1 MKHTKELLVDY
12 LAAQALSL
20 RIAVVTETFPPEVNG
35 VAMTLG
41 RIVDGLVHR
50 GHSIQLI
57 RPRQA
62 CEDDVTPFNGVE
74 QILAPG
80 VPLPTYADLRFGLP
94 SKKRLTQLWSDRR
107 PDIVHVATEGPLGW
121 SAVAAARKLR
131 LPITSSFHTN
141 FHSYSKHYGLSLLKT
156 PIENYLRKLH
166 NRTQVTMVPTRALML
181 ELQQRGYDNV
191 ALLTRGVA
199 SELFSPARRSQ
210 ALRRTWGASDTDL
223 VVLLVGRLA
232 KEKNVHLVIEAFRAI
247 HNDNSSAKLVFV
259 GDGPMRVALQAACP
273 CAVFAGVR
281 QGDDLAAHYA
291 SGDLFLFPSL
301 TETYGNVVPE
311 ALSSGLAVVSYGSAA
326 AQDLII
332 SGVNGLL
339 VAVDNEQQFISTAAS
354 AAKDANLLSRLK
366 AAAAP
371 SVSHLQ
377 WDAIFDCFVG
387 HLTHAMQDGG
397 AGFNPS
403 VAQHIGFEKLNR
415 ASA

>member
-1 MKHTKELLVDY
+1 MNHTKELLVDY
-12 LAAQALSL
+12 LAAQVLSL

-62 CEDDVTPFNGVE
+62 LEDDALTLNGVE

-94 SKKRLTQLWSDRR
+94 FKKRLTQLWSARR
-107 PDIVHVATEGPLGW
+107 PDVVHVATEGPLGW
-121 SAVAAARKLR
+121 SAVAAARKLH

-156 PIENYLRKLH
+156 PIESYLRKLH
-166 NRTQVTMVPTRALML
+166 NRTQATMVPTRALML
-181 ELQQRGYDNV
+181 ELQQRGFDNV
-191 ALLTRGVA
+191 TLLARGVA
-199 SELFSPARRSQ
+199 SELFSPVKRSQ
-210 ALRRTWGASDTDL
+210 ALRKTWGANDTDL

-247 HNDNSSAKLVFV
+247 HNDNPSAKLVFV

-291 SGDLFLFPSL
+291 SGDFFLFPSL

-326 AQDLII
+326 AQELIT

-339 VAVDNEQQFISTAAS
+339 VPVGDEQQFISTAAS

-366 AAAAP
+366 TAAAP
-371 SVSHLQ
+371 SVSHLK
-377 WDAIFDCFVG
+377 WESIFDCFVG
-387 HLTHAMQDGG
+387 HLTHAMQGG
-397 AGFNPS
+397 SAGFSPTAMRNLD
-403 VAQHIGFEKLNR
+403 FEKFNR

>member
-1 MKHTKELLVDY
+1 MNHTKELLVDY

-62 CEDDVTPFNGVE
+62 LEDDALTLNGVE

-94 SKKRLTQLWSDRR
+94 SKKRLTQLWSARR
-107 PDIVHVATEGPLGW
+107 PDVVHVATEGPLGW
-121 SAVAAARKLR
+121 SAVAAARKLH

-156 PIENYLRKLH
+156 PIESYLRKLH
-166 NRTQVTMVPTRALML
+166 NRTQATMVPTRALML
-181 ELQQRGYDNV
+181 ELQQRGFDNV
-191 ALLTRGVA
+191 TLLARGVA
-199 SELFSPARRSQ
+199 SELFSPVKRSQ
-210 ALRRTWGASDTDL
+210 ALRQTWGANDTDL

-232 KEKNVHLVIEAFRAI
+232 KEKNVNLVIEAFRAI
-247 HNDNSSAKLVFV
+247 HTDNPSAKLVFV

-281 QGDDLAAHYA
+281 QGEDLAAHYA

-311 ALSSGLAVVSYGSAA
+311 ALSSGMAVVSYASAA
-326 AQDLII
+326 AQELIT

-339 VAVDNEQQFISTAAS
+339 VPVDDAQQFISMAAS
-354 AAKDANLLSRLK
+354 VAKDQRLLTRLK
-366 AAAAP
+366 IAAAP
-371 SVSHLQ
+371 SVSHLR

-387 HLTHAMQDGG
+387 HLTHAMQSGS
-397 AGFNPS
+397 AGFMSSAERHLGLERFN
-403 VAQHIGFEKLNR
+403 Q

>member
-1 MKHTKELLVDY
+1 MKYTKELLVDY
-12 LAAQALSL
+12 LATQAVSL

-41 RIVDGLVHR
+41 RLVDGLVHR

-62 CEDDVTPFNGVE
+62 CENEVAKLNGVE
-74 QILAPG
+74 QVLAPG

-181 ELQQRGYDNV
+181 ELQQRGFDNV
-191 ALLTRGVA
+191 ILLARGVA
-199 SELFSPARRSQ
+199 SELFSPAKRSQ
-210 ALRRTWGASDTDL
+210 ALRKTWGANDGDL

-232 KEKNVHLVIEAFRAI
+232 KEKNVHLVIEAFRDI
-247 HNDNSSAKLVFV
+247 HNDNPSAKLVFV

-281 QGDDLAAHYA
+281 QGEDLAAHYA

-311 ALSSGLAVVSYGSAA
+311 ALSSGLAVVSYGIAA
-326 AQDLII
+326 AQELIT

-339 VAVDNEQQFISTAAS
+339 VPVDDEQQFISTAA
-354 AAKDANLLSRLK
+354 AIAKDANLLSQFK
-366 AAAAP
+366 DAAAP
-371 SVSHLQ
+371 SVSHLK
-377 WDAIFDCFVG
+377 WDSIFDCFVG
-387 HLTHAMQDGG
+387 HLTHAMQDGS
-397 AGFNPS
+397 AGFDLT
-403 VAQHIGFEKLNR
+403 AARHLGLDGLNQ

>member
-1 MKHTKELLVDY
+1 MKRTKELLVDY
-12 LAAQALSL
+12 RAAQAVSL

-62 CEDDVTPFNGVE
+62 CETEVLRLNGVE

-94 SKKRLTQLWSDRR
+94 SKKRLTQLWSARR
-107 PDIVHVATEGPLGW
+107 PDVVHVATEGPLGW
-121 SAVAAARKLR
+121 SAVAAARKLS

-141 FHSYSKHYGLSLLKT
+141 FHSYSQHYGLSLLKT
-156 PIENYLRKLH
+156 PIDRYLRKLH

-191 ALLTRGVA
+191 TLLARGVA
-199 SELFSPARRSQ
+199 SELFSPAKRSQ
-210 ALRRTWGASDTDL
+210 SLRHNWGANDTDL

-232 KEKNVHLVIEAFRAI
+232 KEKNVNLVIDAFRAI
-247 HNDNSSAKLVFV
+247 HNDNPGAKLIFV
-259 GDGPMRVALQAACP
+259 GDGPMRIALQAACP

-281 QGDDLAAHYA
+281 QGEDLAAHYA
-291 SGDLFLFPSL
+291 SADLFLFPSL

-326 AQDLII
+326 AQELIT
-332 SGVNGLL
+332 SGVNGVL
-339 VAVDNEQQFISTAAS
+339 VPVDDEQQFINTAAS
-354 AAKDANLLSRLK
+354 VAKDANLLIRLK

-371 SVSHLQ
+371 SVSHLK
-377 WDAIFDCFVG
+377 WDSIFDCFVG
-387 HLTHAMQDGG
+387 HLTLAMQGG
-397 AGFNPS
+397 NAGFTPHATQS
-403 VAQHIGFEKLNR
+403 LGFEKFNR